1 MAKQHL
7 LEAERQRKS
16 LQGWR
21 GSTLLMDLLRRHAPD
36 AQAASFKFKAVWP
49 IFDTMPTLK
58 ELTAVTMEHANAA
71 PCASRQSAATRTGL
85 TPWSVSAKEIARL
98 RAAGVVCA

>member
-1 MAKQHL
+1 
-7 LEAERQRKS
+7 
-16 LQGWR
+16 
-21 GSTLLMDLLRRHAPD
+21 MDLLRRHAPD
-36 AQAASFKFKAVWP
+36 AQVASFKFKAVRP

-71 PCASRQSAATRTGL
+71 PCASRPWTATRTVL
-85 TPWSVSAKEIARL
+85 TQRGVSAKEIARL